1 MLTNIFDVII
11 IGAGSIGVSAAFSLS
26 KEGLSVLVVEK
37 APSIGQGSNKSA
49 IGGIRATHSHPAKFH
64 LCRDSINMLSSWESN
79 YGDDIEWVQGG
90 YSFVAYTK
98 EIMTELQEIVT
109 EQKALNANIH
119 WLNADQLLERIPS
132 ITPDGLLG
140 GTFSPEDGSASPLKT
155 ISAFYRQAS
164 YYGAQFHFNEKLTSA
179 KNDSNNSI
187 TIKTSKGSYHCKH
200 LINCAGAWVN
210 DTYTDSEF
218 KLPVYPN
225 SHEAGVTEPL
235 DHFLDPM
242 VVDMRSSQGISNIY
256 FYQHKTGQ
264 LIFCSTPSPPVW
276 GYATAETSSFLPKA
290 SKRILELVP
299 RLANCRVRRTWRG
312 LYPMTPDASPLIG
325 FDRHIPGAIIASGM
339 CGQGFMLGPGVSN
352 LLTRMITK
360 QLTSQ
365 DKDILRRLSPYR
377 QFDNMESLE

>member
-1 MLTNIFDVII
+1 MVTNMFDVLI
-11 IGAGSIGVSAAFSLS
+11 IGAGSIGVPAAFSLS
-26 KEGLSVLVVEK
+26 KEGLSVLVIDK

-49 IGGIRATHSHPAKFH
+49 IGGIRATHSHPSKFH
-64 LCRDSINMLSSWESN
+64 LCQESINIFSNWESN
-79 YGDDIEWVQGG
+79 YSDDIEWVQGG

-98 EIMTELQEIVT
+98 EIMIELQEIVT

-119 WLNADQLLERIPS
+119 WLNADELLERIPS

-155 ISAFYRQAS
+155 IFAFYRQAS
-164 YYGAQFHFNEKLTSA
+164 YYGAQFHFNEKFTSA
-179 KNDSNNSI
+179 KNESNNSI
-187 TIKTSKGSYHCKH
+187 TVKTSKGTYHCKY
-200 LINCAGAWVN
+200 LVNCAGAWAN
-210 DTYTDSEF
+210 DIYANLEF
-218 KLPVYPN
+218 KLPLYPN
-225 SHEAGVTEPL
+225 SHEAGITEPL

-242 VVDMRSSQGISNIY
+242 IVDMRSSPGISNIY

-264 LIFCSTPSPPVW
+264 IIFCSTPSPPIW
-276 GYATAETSSFLPKA
+276 GHDTTETSNFLPGA

-299 RLANCRVRRTWRG
+299 CLANCRVRRTWRG

-365 DKDILRRLSPYR
+365 DKDILQRLSPYR
-377 QFDNMESLE
+377 KFDNMESLE